1 MKTHHASPFSTKAF
15 TLIELLVVIAIIAI
29 LAAMLLPALSAAK
42 EKARRIQ
49 CLNQV
54 HQLEVAIAVYT
65 VDSRD
70 KLPVYQ
76 VGDSAGWAWDIPE
89 TAAQVML
96 TSGMTKKTFFC
107 PSTAPKFG
115 DEQNWAGRPGVAP
128 TYGANADNQWN
139 FGQAAA
145 TPKASDFHVTG
156 YAYAFSSNDTTPED
170 NDDPCKLSVTN
181 RNKTLQAESITLGG
195 VSTLI
200 PVSERVL
207 VADAIISQYG
217 NIIPGT
223 PADNF
228 ASIQGGFNNGVPGTP
243 YNHLS
248 AHLKNSLPQGG
259 DIGYKDGHAEWRKFK
274 TGSTIYMTPRTWAGS
289 TFWW

>member
-1 MKTHHASPFSTKAF
+1 MKSLSSYPNRKAF

-54 HQLEVAIAVYT
+54 HQIEVAIAVYT

-76 VGDSAGWAWDIPE
+76 VGDLAGWAWDIPE
-89 TAAQVML
+89 NAAQVML
-96 TSGMTKKTFFC
+96 ASGMTKKTFFC

-128 TYGANADNQWN
+128 TYWTAADNQWN
-139 FGQAAA
+139 FGQHTA
-145 TPKASDFHVTG
+145 TPAANDFHVTG
-156 YAYAFSSNDTTPED
+156 YTYAFSSNDPTPED
-170 NDDPCKLSVTN
+170 YDDPCKLSVAN
-181 RNKTLQAESITLGG
+181 RNKTLQAETITLGG

-207 VADAIISQYG
+207 VADAIISVYG
-217 NIIPGT
+217 NP
-223 PADNF
+223 
-228 ASIQGGFNNGVPGTP
+228 VPGTTANNFSVIP
-243 YNHLS
+243 GGFTQNGVNYPHLS
-248 AHLKNSLPQGG
+248 AHLKNGLPQGA

-274 TGSTIYMTPRTWAGS
+274 TSSTVYMTPRTWAGS
-289 TFWW
+289 VFWW